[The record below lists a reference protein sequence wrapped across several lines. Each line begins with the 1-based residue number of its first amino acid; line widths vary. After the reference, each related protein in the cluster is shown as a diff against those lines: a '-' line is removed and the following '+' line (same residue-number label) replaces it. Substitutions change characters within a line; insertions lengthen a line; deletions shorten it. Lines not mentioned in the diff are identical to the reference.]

1 MKNIS
6 KIIFSLI
13 SALAGF
19 IAFFSVVVLGE
30 LFSGSFINSY
40 GFHFEPVHFQI
51 ALLGGILQG
60 SLYLFKSIS
69 KNE

>member
-40 GFHFEPVHFQI
+40 GFHFEP
-51 ALLGGILQG
+51 
-60 SLYLFKSIS
+60 
-69 KNE
+69 